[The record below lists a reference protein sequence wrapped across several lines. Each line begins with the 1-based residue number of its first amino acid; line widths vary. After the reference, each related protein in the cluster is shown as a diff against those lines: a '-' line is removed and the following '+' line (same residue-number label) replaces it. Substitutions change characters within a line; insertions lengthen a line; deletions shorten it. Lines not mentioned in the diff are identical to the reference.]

1 MKTSLVRFVSVML
14 IAVLAVG
21 CANVIHGSRQ
31 DIRVISVPSG
41 AVVRENFKNQA
52 TTTPG
57 VLTLDRKKTSYVLTF
72 EKEGY
77 KPVEVSLR
85 RTTDGWL
92 WGNILL
98 GLYGI
103 LFGIAIDFSSGAAY
117 KLTPS
122 EVKVVLDQQQ
132 QASLRGNRD
141 TLVVF
146 ADMEKLPQEIRE
158 KIIHRRDNEKS

>member
-1 MKTSLVRFVSVML
+1 MPR
-14 IAVLAVG
+14 ILAVVLVAALLTG

-31 DIRVISVPSG
+31 DIRVISIPSG
-41 AVVRENFKNQA
+41 AIVRENFKNQA

-57 VLTLDRKKTSYVLTF
+57 VLTVDRKKTSYVLTF

-77 KPVEVSLR
+77 KPVEVSLK
-85 RTTDGWL
+85 RTIDGWL

-103 LFGIAIDFSSGAAY
+103 VFGIAIDFSSGAAY
-117 KLTPS
+117 KLTPG
-122 EVKVVLDQQQ
+122 EVNVVLDQQQ
-132 QASLRGNRD
+132 KASLRRNRD

>member
-1 MKTSLVRFVSVML
+1 MNKTSRTISVVMIGIL
-14 IAVLAVG
+14 TAG

-31 DIRVISVPSG
+31 DIRVISIPSG

-52 TTTPG
+52 TTAPG

-98 GLYGI
+98 GLYGV
-103 LFGIAIDFSSGAAY
+103 LFGMAIDFSSGAAY
-117 KLTPS
+117 KLTPG

-132 QASLRGNRD
+132 QASLRRNRD
-141 TLVVF
+141 TFVVF
-146 ADMEKLPQEIRE
+146 ADMEKLPQELRAT
-158 KIIHRRDNEKS
+158 IIHRRDNEKS